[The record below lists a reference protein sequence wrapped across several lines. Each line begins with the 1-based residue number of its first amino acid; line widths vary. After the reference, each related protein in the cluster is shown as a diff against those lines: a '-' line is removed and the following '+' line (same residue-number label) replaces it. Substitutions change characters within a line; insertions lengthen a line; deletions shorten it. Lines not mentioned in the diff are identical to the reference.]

1 MSSQNASGKSF
12 AFGPFALLPAA
23 RLLLRSGKPLKVG
36 SRAFDILSVLCQHA
50 GEVVSKENLIDSVW
64 NGVVVEETNL
74 RVHIAALRRVMG
86 DGRGAQR
93 YLVSVP
99 LRGYSLVAPVTTDGG
114 TQVAAAAAPVAS
126 ASGGSSLA
134 RKPDRLDSTVTAGSV
149 VHIIDDDESVR
160 NALDTLFRSVDIVT
174 RLYRTPSDFLQA
186 PREDGPSCLVLDV
199 RLPGISGLDFQKLL
213 TDMKIRIPV
222 VFMTG
227 FGDIPMCAQ
236 GMRAGAVDFL
246 AKPFRHQ
253 DMLDAVARALES
265 DRVARSQQQDTQGLL
280 ARMATLSAR
289 ERQVMVMVTA
299 GQINKQVAAALD
311 LSEITVKIHRG
322 HVMRKMGAKSLADL
336 VRMAS
341 ALQLA
346 AEPH

>member
-1 MSSQNASGKSF
+1 MSSQHASGKSF

-23 RLLLRSGKPLKVG
+23 RLLLRSGKPLKIG
-36 SRAFDILSVLCQHA
+36 SRAFDLLSVLCQHA
-50 GEVVSKENLIDSVW
+50 GEVVSKENLIDTVW

-74 RVHIAALRRVMG
+74 RVHIAALRRVLG

-99 LRGYSLVAPVTTDGG
+99 LRGYSLVAPVTTEGG
-114 TQVAAAAAPVAS
+114 AQVTAAAPIAGTH
-126 ASGGSSLA
+126 AGSSPA
-134 RKPDRLDSTVTAGSV
+134 RQADGHDSTVDAQPIA
-149 VHIIDDDESVR
+149 HIIDDDESVR
-160 NALDTLFRSVDIVT
+160 AALDTLFRSVDIAT

-186 PREDGPSCLVLDV
+186 PREDRPSCLVLDV
-199 RLPGISGLDFQKLL
+199 RLPGISGLDFQKVLI
-213 TDMKIRIPV
+213 DMKLRIPV
-222 VFMTG
+222 VLMTG

-265 DRVARSQQQDTQGLL
+265 DRVARSQQQDTHRLL
-280 ARMATLSAR
+280 ARLAALSAR

-299 GQINKQVAAALD
+299 GKINKQVAATLD